1 MSLFSIARKNMR
13 KNFKNYFLY
22 FTSLI
27 FSIVIY
33 FTFISL
39 KYDKTIQATS
49 DSSTKISS
57 AFNGASVILIIFVA
71 VFIWYSNTFFT
82 RKRKKEVGLYA
93 LLGVR
98 KKQIGR
104 MLFYE
109 NFIMGIGALFV
120 GILLGAVL
128 SRFFVSLLMRIMGYE
143 VLGNFEISF
152 SAVINTVTVFLIITL
167 IASFQG
173 YRLVYRFQLIEL
185 FRADQE
191 GEKEPK
197 ASFFIAL
204 LSLILIGIGYWLA
217 LQNLLKSEVW
227 KTLGFMMTPFVI
239 LVTVILGSYLLF
251 NTLSLYVLKLVKK
264 NKSYA
269 WRGSNLIGVS
279 QLLYRIKG
287 NARMLTIIA
296 ILSATTLTAVGTS
309 YSFYYNNKSNVEIND
324 PNSMMFKNEDESKAK
339 IVQDLIYKNKDHK
352 VVYHKQISTL
362 ELKGDIT
369 DLKNTLPFNTMMYT
383 VISST
388 DFNELAKEQKRKD
401 KLSLKGDEAAVLEPA
416 YFEGITPKYIGSTVS
431 LKGNEQVRDITF
443 TKLKKYNVL
452 NSYTA
457 GATVVVSDDMFAQL
471 AKNEKQ
477 INMEVYEITDE
488 DHAKQLTER
497 INAVLADNAQFSSF
511 YEDYASGLE
520 AAGLLI
526 FMGGFL
532 GLVFLAATGSIIY
545 FKQLAE
551 ANADR
556 SRYVVLYKIGV
567 DKKQIKKTIA
577 KQQAFI
583 FTLPLIIGI
592 AHCSVALTA
601 LSKLLQTNLVAPVL
615 ICISVYTFIYVL
627 YYFLTVNSYYKI
639 VMKTNE

>member
-39 KYDKTIQATS
+39 KYDKTIQTTS

-71 VFIWYSNTFFT
+71 VFIWYSNTFFM

-120 GILLGAVL
+120 GILLGAFL
-128 SRFFVSLLMRIMGYE
+128 SRFFVSLLMSIMGYE
-143 VLGNFEISF
+143 VIGSFEISF
-152 SAVINTVTVFLIITL
+152 SAVVNTVTVFLIITL

-227 KTLGFMMTPFVI
+227 KTLGFMVTPLVI

-251 NTLSLYVLKLVKK
+251 NTLSLYILKLVKK

-287 NARMLTIIA
+287 NARMLTVIA
-296 ILSATTLTAVGTS
+296 ILSATTLTAVGTA

-324 PNSMMFKNEDESKAK
+324 PNSMMFRDEDESKAK
-339 IVQDLIYKNKDHK
+339 IVQDLIHKNKDHK
-352 VVYHKQISTL
+352 VVYHKQVSTL

-388 DFNELAKEQKRKD
+388 DFNELAQEQKRKD

-416 YFEGITPKYIGSTVS
+416 YFEGITPKYVGSTVS
-431 LKGNEQVRDITF
+431 LKGNEQVREITF

-452 NSYTA
+452 NTYTA
-457 GATVVVSDDMFAQL
+457 GATVVVSDNMFAQL

-477 INMEVYEITDE
+477 VNMEVYEITDE
-488 DHAKQLTER
+488 EHAKQLTES

-520 AAGLLI
+520 AAGLMI

-567 DKKQIKKTIA
+567 DKRQIKKTIA

-601 LSKLLQTNLVAPVL
+601 LSKLLQTNLVVPVL
-615 ICISVYTFIYVL
+615 ICISAYTFIYVL
-627 YYFLTVNSYYKI
+627 YYLLTVNSYYKI